1 MRWRLF
7 TLLAVLALMVST
19 ASPVNVKAQG
29 LEESAQI
36 LGLVEIENNETAE
49 MLWVR
54 KLQPAKT
61 QGSIKVAFIYKV
73 QQVSPRGTG
82 ICAATIQ
89 DPLETSSG
97 FNALNLSMGPDN
109 ESLLVNGKPL
119 PLFEPC
125 LKDAKRLVLLVGRKG
140 PPGAAQSIAVD
151 PTASQP
157 LGMQDVWVTWTTI
170 GPNGETRAASTRGR
184 VIPKLGIASTAS
196 Y

>member
-19 ASPVNVKAQG
+19 ASPVNAQ
-29 LEESAQI
+29 AQIAEDI
-36 LGLVEIENNETAE
+36 LGLMEIENNETAE
-49 MLWVR
+49 MSWIR
-54 KLQPAKT
+54 KPQPAKT
-61 QGSIKVAFIYKV
+61 QGSIKVPFIYKV
-73 QQVSPRGTG
+73 QQVSPRATG